1 MVSRV
6 RHLFIVS
13 RNHPWLYAHLRERFE
28 DDPNVEVIIDRR
40 VRDRRLLPSAPESA
54 RERRKAERRRALSPD
69 EDLRVR
75 SHYIVE
81 V

>member
-1 MVSRV
+1 M

-13 RNHPWLYAHLRERFE
+13 REHPWLYAHLRERFE
-28 DDPNVEVIIDRR
+28 DDRDVDVILDRR
-40 VRDRRLLPSAPESA
+40 VGERRATA
-54 RERRKAERRRALSPD
+54 RQISYERRKADRRRPLSED

-81 V
+81 L